1 MYICMY
7 EEKDKEKKMCQKVA
21 KPAHFGKQEKI
32 FGSSLERGRGAPPFL
47 HIILSTA

>member
-1 MYICMY
+1 MY

-32 FGSSLERGRGAPPFL
+32 FGSSLERGRGPSPFL

>member
-1 MYICMY
+1 MY
-7 EEKDKEKKMCQKVA
+7 EEKDKETKMCQKVA

-32 FGSSLERGRGAPPFL
+32 FGSSLERAPPPFL